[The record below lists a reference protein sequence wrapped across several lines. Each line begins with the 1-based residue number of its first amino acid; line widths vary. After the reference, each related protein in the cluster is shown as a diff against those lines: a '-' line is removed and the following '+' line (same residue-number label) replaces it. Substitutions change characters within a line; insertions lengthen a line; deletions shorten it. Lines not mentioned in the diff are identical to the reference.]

1 MRKPKAQIHVR
12 SLDVAQQSLY
22 PFRRQLLVSDHKDQ
36 ERMGFVHEANV
47 VIPAFATCQVAV
59 ETLSE
64 PCGLTT
70 LSKAHL
76 HEVANNIA
84 DFAAAPAMHP

>member
-1 MRKPKAQIHVR
+1 
-12 SLDVAQQSLY
+12 
-22 PFRRQLLVSDHKDQ
+22 
-36 ERMGFVHEANV
+36 MGFVHEANI